1 METSEPTHAPDRLR
15 VAIVCLEFA
24 RAQRMRSLAEGL
36 VALGHEVVF
45 LTSEAGAD
53 DPRFDVVA
61 IPYTSAA
68 HAAKNAAGLTADANL
83 AAEARK
89 RGRSAEKAVRAAA
102 RMADVLLRHPDK
114 YRGWIGAVKRFLAQA
129 PTPLAGVDLVIASTP
144 PPSALFV
151 GRMVADH
158 CRTPLVYD
166 FRDLWTDNPS
176 YTLGP
181 LRKAFDRIPE
191 RRLVDRA
198 DALTTV
204 TGHLKATLDSRFSP
218 PAHAIYTGVDPEPWR
233 PQAPR
238 VPDELL
244 RLGHFGVWYTGRR
257 TIRPLAESIRRL
269 ADAGTIDA
277 TRVRIEMFGLTDDS
291 VARDAAKCGLS
302 DALVEHGWVD
312 PGDMPRELARV
323 DVALLLAWP
332 EDVWSVPLKTH
343 HYLAAGKSVLV
354 LGASPD
360 SELACLLEGTE
371 GVTFAYT
378 DEDIDTALTGYWR
391 RWSAGESLDVTATD
405 RMPVTAESMA
415 AQFARVAEEV
425 TRR

>member
-1 METSEPTHAPDRLR
+1 METSAPRHASNPLR
-15 VAIVCLEFA
+15 VVIVCLEFA

-36 VALGHEVVF
+36 TALGHDVVF
-45 LTSEAGAD
+45 LTSEPGAD
-53 DPRFDVVA
+53 DPRYAVVA
-61 IPYTSAA
+61 VPYSSATRMAKSAA
-68 HAAKNAAGLTADANL
+68 RLGADTNL

-89 RGRSAEKAVRAAA
+89 RGPLAEKAVRLAA
-102 RMADVLLRHPDK
+102 RATDILLRHPDK
-114 YRGWIGAVKRFLAQA
+114 YRGWIGAMKRFVAESPAALEH
-129 PTPLAGVDLVIASTP
+129 TDLVIASTP

-151 GRMVADH
+151 GRLVADH
-158 CRTPLVYD
+158 CDAPLIYD

-176 YTLGP
+176 YSLGP
-181 LRKAFDRIPE
+181 LRKVLDRIPE

-204 TGHLKATLDSRFSP
+204 TGHLRATLAARFTP
-218 PAHAIYTGVDPEPWR
+218 PAHAIYTGVDPKPWR
-233 PQAPR
+233 PPAPR
-238 VPDELL
+238 VPDEAF
-244 RLGHFGVWYTGRR
+244 RLGHFGVWYAGRR

-277 TRVRIEMFGLTDDS
+277 ARVRIEMFGLTDDS
-291 VARDAAKCGLS
+291 VTRDAEQCGLS
-302 DALVEHGWVD
+302 GALVEHGWVD
-312 PGDMPRELARV
+312 PGDMPAALTRV

-332 EDVWSVPLKTH
+332 KDVWSVPLKTH

-360 SELACLLEGTE
+360 SELARLLEGTE
-371 GVTFAYT
+371 GVTFAYSAEEV
-378 DEDIDTALTGYWR
+378 DAALTGYWR

-415 AQFARVAEEV
+415 SRFAELAEEV
-425 TRR
+425 TSR